1 MFLPNICMIPE
12 FYFMRRLE
20 YRHLQ
25 HGFAKMLT
33 SYRQKGKGQDRDAQ
47 NSNVSKIEHTHT
59 HTYIYIYK

>member
-25 HGFAKMLT
+25 NGFAKMLT
-33 SYRQKGKGQDRDAQ
+33 SYRQKGKGPDWDAQ

-59 HTYIYIYK
+59 YIYK